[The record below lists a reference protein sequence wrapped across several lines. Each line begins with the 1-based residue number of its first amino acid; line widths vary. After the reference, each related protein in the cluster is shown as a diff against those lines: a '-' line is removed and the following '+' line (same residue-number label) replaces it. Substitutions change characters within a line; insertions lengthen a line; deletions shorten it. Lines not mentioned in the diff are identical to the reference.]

1 MADFKG
7 LEGMVRNKVGQRL
20 NRRAAPAGRA
30 RGLILALLGLG
41 LMAVAGPARADST
54 KDAAAQIERGAYLFA
69 AGGCNA
75 CHTDKKHGGAQ
86 LGGGVALDTPFG
98 RFYTPNIS
106 ADPEHGIGRW
116 SEADF
121 LRALKQGIAPDGSY
135 YYPAFP
141 YTAYTK
147 ANPDDLLAIRAYIL
161 SLPPAPAANKPH
173 ELSFPFSWRALLG
186 IWRLINFTEGGAWVE
201 DASHDASWNRGAY
214 LTEALGHCAECHT
227 PRGFLGGLERSL
239 AFSGTAAAPG
249 GGKVPNITP
258 DPQTGI
264 GSWSKEQVARVLKDG
279 ALPNF
284 DYVGAGMGEVV
295 SENTGKLTDADRT
308 AIADYLMSLP
318 PVRNNAAKATQPG
331 Y

>member
-1 MADFKG
+1 
-7 LEGMVRNKVGQRL
+7 MVRKKACQGL
-20 NRRAAPAGRA
+20 NRRIASAGGI
-30 RGLILALLGLG
+30 RGLAVAFFCLALAGL
-41 LMAVAGPARADST
+41 APSTAARADSAA
-54 KDAAAQIERGAYLFA
+54 DAARMAQGAYLFA
-69 AGGCNA
+69 AAGCNA
-75 CHTDKKHGGAQ
+75 CHTDKKHGGAL

-121 LRALKQGIAPDGSY
+121 LRALQQGIAPDGSY

-141 YTAYTK
+141 YTSYTK
-147 ANPDDLLAIRAYIL
+147 AKPEDLLAIRAYIL
-161 SLPPAPAANKPH
+161 SLPPAPTPNKAH

-186 IWRLINFTEGGAWVE
+186 IWRFMNFMPGPAWADDPSR
-201 DASHDASWNRGAY
+201 DATWNRGAY
-214 LTEALGHCAECHT
+214 LAEALGHCAECHT
-227 PRGFLGGLERSL
+227 PRGMLGGLERDL
-239 AFSGTAAAPG
+239 AYSGTASAPG
-249 GGKVPNITP
+249 IGKVPNITP

-264 GSWSKEQVARVLKDG
+264 GSWSKEQVIHVLTDG

-295 SENTGKLTDADRT
+295 SENTSKLTDADRA
-308 AIADYLMSLP
+308 AIADYLLSLKP
-318 PVRNNAAKATQPG
+318 IRNDAAKATQPG